1 MAWSIELRENVRRE
15 LRKYDPQI
23 AKRILKFLHDRV
35 AKLDNPRSIGE
46 ALRGSQLGDYW
57 KYRVGDWRI
66 ICDIQDDKLVVLVL
80 NIGNRREIY
89 ER

>member
-1 MAWSIELRENVRRE
+1 MAWSIELRESVRRD

-23 AKRILKFLHDRV
+23 ARRILKFLNERV
-35 AKLDNPRSIGE
+35 ARFDNPRSIGE
-46 ALRGSQLGDYW
+46 ALSGSKLGNFW

-80 NIGNRREIY
+80 DVGNRREIY